1 MSLAV
6 WLYMH
11 RPLKPNL
18 AAGVTI
24 AIDTCYEVWDSGII
38 SVPWDFDIHELR
50 PQLIKLL
57 KAGGTPSSAIP
68 HATKPM
74 AKLAVSNTS
83 SKLPVGLVSSTHQ
96 GRSGYAHQTI
106 VQEFRGSTGTVKNQV
121 WRMTAGS
128 ATRCRLA
135 ESSCR
140 LAVCHVTVQS
150 SVVQACSYRKHFFDS
165 RHTRSNRTQCSF
177 RPVPQS
183 FKVSAFL

>member
-6 WLYMH
+6 WLYVH

-38 SVPWDFDIHELR
+38 SVPWDFNIHELR

-57 KAGGTPSSAIP
+57 KAGGTPSSASP
-68 HATKPM
+68 HATKP
-74 AKLAVSNTS
+74 KLAVSNMS
-83 SKLPVGLVSSTHQ
+83 SKLPVGCVSSTHQ
-96 GRSGYAHQTI
+96 RRSGHAHHTV
-106 VQEFRGSTGTVKNQV
+106 VQKFRDCTGTLQNQV

-128 ATRCRLA
+128 ATQCRLA
-135 ESSCR
+135 ESSHR
-140 LAVCHVTVQS
+140 LAVCSVTVQS
-150 SVVQACSYRKHFFDS
+150 SVMQACSYRKHFFDS
-165 RHTRSNRTQCSF
+165 RHTRSHRTQCSF

-183 FKVSAFL
+183 FQVSAFL